1 MLYTRHG
8 WLVIR
13 FQQSHEHELTSQEPA
28 SQSSGEAHTQ
38 STGVSK
44 FKHPDKEGANTNI
57 RGNASPQSSDSK
69 QHRHKLV
76 CSLMQQTHRELPIA
90 KG

>member
-13 FQQSHEHELTSQEPA
+13 FQQSHDHELTSQEPA
-28 SQSSGEAHTQ
+28 LQSSGEAHNQ

-44 FKHPDKEGANTNI
+44 FKHLDRKGTNTNV
-57 RGNASPQSSDSK
+57 RGNASSQSSDSK
-69 QHRHKLV
+69 QHSHKLV

-90 KG
+90 EG

>member
-1 MLYTRHG
+1 MLYTRRG

-28 SQSSGEAHTQ
+28 LQSSGEAHNQ

-44 FKHPDKEGANTNI
+44 FKHLDRKGTNTNV
-57 RGNASPQSSDSK
+57 RGNASSQSSDSK
-69 QHRHKLV
+69 QHSHKLV

-90 KG
+90 EG

>member
-1 MLYTRHG
+1 MLYTRRG

-28 SQSSGEAHTQ
+28 LQSLGEAHNQ

-44 FKHPDKEGANTNI
+44 FKHLDRKGTNTNV
-57 RGNASPQSSDSK
+57 RGNASSQSSDSK
-69 QHRHKLV
+69 QHSHKLV

-90 KG
+90 EG

>member
-1 MLYTRHG
+1 MLYTRHV

-28 SQSSGEAHTQ
+28 LQSSGEAHTQ